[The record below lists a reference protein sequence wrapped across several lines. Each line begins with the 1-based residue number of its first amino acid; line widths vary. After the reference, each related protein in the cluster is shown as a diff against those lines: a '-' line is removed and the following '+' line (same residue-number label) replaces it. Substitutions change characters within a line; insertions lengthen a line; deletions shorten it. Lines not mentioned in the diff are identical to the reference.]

1 MKTLGHCVVGEEREK
16 PLVDGERGAADSDE
30 TVVGGVVAAHSGLL
44 AVVLKSASDG
54 GDLMERKSMSGSDHL
69 NRGFEGAHL
78 DAANSDRAVKVVQG
92 GEAGDDRLG
101 AGVVG
106 RV

>member
-1 MKTLGHCVVGEEREK
+1 MERC
-16 PLVDGERGAADSDE
+16 LVDGKRCAPDGEEAVGAG
-30 TVVGGVVAAHSGLL
+30 VGAAHSGLL
-44 AVVLKSASDG
+44 AVVLKSASDD